1 MGGQREDKGRGSR
14 WGGRGGGGDVWQG
27 GWLGAALAGTEGRKK
42 VSQAFL
48 ISLYPFISLCLFL
61 SPHFHS
67 ASGLT
72 LSFFSFSTPLL
83 DSSHCLSFSFLSR
96 LYMSSHLSSFS
107 FIPFIVLY
115 LFSAHSFHFCLFVCV
130 CVCFNH
136 LLIAPSFHRERAWR
150 EICAS
155 AV

>member
-14 WGGRGGGGDVWQG
+14 WGGRDGGGDVCQG
-27 GWLGAALAGTEGRKK
+27 GWLGSTLAGAEGRKK

-61 SPHFHS
+61 SPRFHT

-72 LSFFSFSTPLL
+72 LSFF
-83 DSSHCLSFSFLSR
+83 FSFQHHCWIPHIASLSPSCPGSICP
-96 LYMSSHLSSFS
+96 LICH
-107 FIPFIVLY
+107 
-115 LFSAHSFHFCLFVCV
+115 HSFHTSLSPLNTFFPLLPF

-136 LLIAPSFHRERAWR
+136 PLIAPSFHGERCLA
-150 EICAS
+150 
-155 AV
+155 